1 MLLKGLVLEFGG
13 RREDALFYYNAAAAA
28 EPENMAVFC
37 HKKRLT
43 ALLDHNEKEAAP
55 GGSGAAESGNSE
67 FRKR

>member
-43 ALLDHNEKEAAP
+43 ALLDHNEKEAA
-55 GGSGAAESGNSE
+55 
-67 FRKR
+67 